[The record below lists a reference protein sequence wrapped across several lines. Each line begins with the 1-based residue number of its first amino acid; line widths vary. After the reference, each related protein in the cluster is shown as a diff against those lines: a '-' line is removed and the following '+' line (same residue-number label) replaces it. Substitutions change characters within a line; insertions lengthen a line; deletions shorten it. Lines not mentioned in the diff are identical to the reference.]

1 MDINQLII
9 YIVFSLIAMVFLLNI
24 FKVFLNIFK
33 VPNPQ
38 KNEDP
43 MVAEVRSQIEKEVKP
58 HLTSLEGMYEKR
70 ESEQKSL
77 TSFVFSVVKNKFSAY
92 MDKNEKLVEEEISKC
107 CSEYENAECKESYCL
122 EGSGISCAKT

>member
-70 ESEQKSL
+70 ESKQKSL
-77 TSFVFSVVKNKFSAY
+77 ASFVFSVVKNKFSAY

>member
-9 YIVFSLIAMVFLLNI
+9 YIVFSLIAMIFLLNI

-33 VPNPQ
+33 APNPQ

-43 MVAEVRSQIEKEVKP
+43 MVAEVRSQIEQEVKP

-77 TSFVFSVVKNKFSAY
+77 ASFVFSVVKNKFSAY